1 MIEGGAVWEFIFVF
15 VMTQGCPLACNSL
28 HLACTWTLAET
39 EPHRGSTNRLCA
51 TSPLTNSGSPPG
63 PPSARSRCVSRAQL
77 QNSHKNNVIVTR
89 FEGLEVWFSTQ
100 KQIWQIIESPYGSR
114 FNLKR
119 KNKSPN
125 CDFISRN
132 CDFIIIAMLYLTI
145 LIHNHTK

>member
-114 FNLKR
+114 FNLRVKI
-119 KNKSPN
+119 NLQTVTL
-125 CDFISRN
+125 FLAIVT
-132 CDFIIIAMLYLTI
+132 IIIAMLYLTI

>member
-1 MIEGGAVWEFIFVF
+1 MIEGAAVWEFICVF
-15 VMTQGCPLACNSL
+15 VMTQGCPLACHLL

-63 PPSARSRCVSRAQL
+63 PPSAQSRCVSRAQL

-100 KQIWQIIESPYGSR
+100 KQIWQIIETPYGSH
-114 FNLKR
+114 FNLWVKI
-119 KNKSPN
+119 N
-125 CDFISRN
+125 IQTVTLY

-145 LIHNHTK
+145 WIHNHTK